1 MTVRRDTGAVRLP
14 ALPPVNAQ
22 DPALRNWMSAVA
34 ERLEVREGAR
44 GNKYERAVTLR
55 ELEDATKSLTV
66 LSSPRE
72 PAPGEVLIDLG
83 GGLTAS
89 VAIDN
94 FVAELKNTRLYQ
106 DLMRR
111 LDDPNRF
118 NDLAVEVR
126 SILLKSIADEAAARG
141 ADIRRTETLIQDSN
155 RSLAIA
161 VEEVTAAVGNSA
173 AGVRELTSSIAT
185 TTSATAIK
193 ITQLESSLGNYYQ
206 DGTAGRAQLE
216 QTLTTQANYTTGL
229 RAQYTLKVQAG
240 GALAGFGIASTEI
253 NGTPSSAF
261 IISADKFAIV
271 SPSYTGGLTNA
282 PDNNL
287 IPFGVDANGIYMNTN
302 VYVRGT
308 MKVDTGGK
316 TLANGLRGSLNL
328 ALTSSAWSDTLARQA
343 VWTAIGNAGSA
354 VNNNHL
360 VIGDT
365 VTISNGTSPPTYIQT
380 KYWNNSAWTDSG
392 VIINGNLLVDGSIAA
407 GKIDTRG
414 LTIKDA
420 SGNVILSSG
429 VPLEWQYLT
438 SNLTNAPSGIKNS
451 TITLNSNGTLS
462 GGGGGSVTIT
472 GLGYNGALDATR
484 NLFSQGVFA
493 SRPTGVDGDIYYS
506 TDTFQ
511 LYQKISG
518 SWVLAA
524 NNTYVD
530 GSGVIRGTSSGSGTT
545 VANSAIT
552 ISSGAINGIGTG
564 SGTTVANS
572 AITISSG
579 AINGIGTGNGTAVAN
594 SAITLSSNGTLNGA
608 GGGTVTVAGLDST
621 IVRSANP
628 ITQANVGTYIGTGA
642 ITNAYIGNFIQSS
655 NYSPGSAGW
664 QINKTGSA
672 EFNDLVV
679 RSGQITGALSVAYKV
694 NAYSGLYVQ
703 ISASTPISTTNGPY
717 YLNGDTN
724 VPQYLVFSSN
734 MPANATAAHKIAMS
748 VNVQALA
755 GGTTK
760 DLAILLLVNSSI
772 VGQNIYASE
781 QIAYNTNS
789 GTYGICTNATG
800 VTTNT
805 YSTSVPVMIF
815 VGGFNAAYTIQTI
828 DGIAWGV
835 R

>member
-1 MTVRRDTGAVRLP
+1 MTIRRDTGLVNLP
-14 ALPPVNAQ
+14 ALPPINAQ

-34 ERLEVREGAR
+34 ERLEVREGTR
-44 GNKYERAVTLR
+44 GNRFERAVTLR
-55 ELEDATKSLTV
+55 ELEDATKSLTD
-66 LSSPRE
+66 LSVSKT

-89 VAIDN
+89 VAIDQ
-94 FVAELKNTRLYQ
+94 FVAELKNTRLYR
-106 DLMRR
+106 DLLRR

-118 NDLAVEVR
+118 DDLAVEVR

-161 VEEVTAAVGNSA
+161 VEEVTASLGNSA
-173 AGVRELTSSIAT
+173 AGVRELTSAVAT
-185 TTSATAIK
+185 STSATAVK
-193 ITQLESSLGNYYQ
+193 VTQLESSLGNYYQ
-206 DGTAGRAQLE
+206 DGTAGRAVLE
-216 QTLTTQANYTTGL
+216 STLTTQANFTTGL

-240 GALAGFGIASTEI
+240 GALAGFGIAATEI

-271 SPSYTGGLTNA
+271 APNYSGGLTTT

-287 IPFGVDANGIYMNTN
+287 VPFGVDADGIYMNTN

-328 ALTSSAWSDTLARQA
+328 SVTASAWSDTTARQA
-343 VWTAIGNAGSA
+343 VWTVLGNAGSA

-365 VTISNGTSPPTYIQT
+365 VTISNSASPPTYVQT
-380 KYWNNSAWTDSG
+380 KYWNSSAWTDSG

-414 LTIKDA
+414 LTIKDS
-420 SGNVILSSG
+420 SGNIILSAG

-438 SNLTNAPSGIKNS
+438 TNLTSAPSGIKNS
-451 TITLNSNGTLS
+451 SITLNSNGTLT
-462 GGGGGSVTIT
+462 GGGGGTVTIT
-472 GLGYNGALDATR
+472 GLGYTGVLDATK
-484 NLFSQGVFA
+484 NLFTQGAF
-493 SRPTGVDGDIYYS
+493 STRPTGTDGDIFYS

-518 SWVLAA
+518 AWVLSA
-524 NNTYVD
+524 NNTYID

-545 VANSAIT
+545 VANSQIT
-552 ISSGAINGIGTG
+552 ISSGT
-564 SGTTVANS
+564 
-572 AITISSG
+572 
-579 AINGIGTGNGTAVAN
+579 INGIGTGNGTAVAN
-594 SAITLSSNGTLNGA
+594 SAISISSNGTLNGA
-608 GGGTVTVAGLDST
+608 GGGTVTVNGLDST

-642 ITNAYIGNFIQSS
+642 ITNAYIGNFIQSTV
-655 NYSPGSAGW
+655 YTPGSVGW
-664 QINKTGSA
+664 QIDKNGNA
-672 EFNDLVV
+672 EFNSLVL
-679 RSGQITGALSVAYKV
+679 RSGQIDGLLLTAYKI
-694 NAYSGLYVQ
+694 NQYSGLFVR
-703 ISASTPISTTNGPY
+703 ISAATPISSTNGPY

-724 VPQYLVFSSN
+724 VPQYLVYNAN
-734 MPANATAAHKIAMS
+734 MPAPATAPHKIFIS
-748 VNVQALA
+748 VNVQALGVSA
-755 GGTTK
+755 TRDLAVLVLINASISGTT
-760 DLAILLLVNSSI
+760 IT
-772 VGQNIYASE
+772 ASE
-781 QIAYNTNS
+781 QLAYNTNS
-789 GTYGICTNATG
+789 GTFGICTNATG

-805 YSTSVPVMIF
+805 YATAVPVMMF
-815 VGGFNAAYTIQTI
+815 VGGFNAEYTIQTL
-828 DGIAWGV
+828 DGMAMGV